1 MVAWVDRLLPASAK
15 ALELGHE
22 LILDCY
28 VVSKS
33 RLSTSASYRQTG
45 LTQPS
50 TNGRA
55 WRWNNS
61 RTPSYSRTCP
71 EAVLAHAVVGFHF
84 VILMRSC
91 HRASSFPLSPRRWSP
106 LV

>member
-45 LTQPS
+45 LPQPS
-50 TNGRA
+50 TFG
-55 WRWNNS
+55 WVWWWFFFCLLS
-61 RTPSYSRTCP
+61 FSRTCP